1 MRAGCRAGEVLHSK
15 YGVGLFVDERGYT
28 SVAVA
33 TALLVSVALVFCV
46 AAAQWTLSRSADV
59 QSVADAGALAGSNVV
74 AGFCTVAQV
83 VDACVLS
90 MGLAGMASMG
100 AGLVL
105 AAIPGAQEAS
115 GKAMDAGQQI
125 LDSRNSFA
133 RSSLEGLRVVE
144 EALPGLVAMNSYRC
158 VRANAQGSLD
168 YAGIAV
174 PFPVESQSD
183 YSSLAQDVSGEE
195 LSDSAKD
202 LQDATK
208 EVEEAKRRADESRR
222 RAWIADCVDEPRC
235 MRSRA
240 QDLAGLVGTSN
251 PMVESPELWTFGDAI
266 NRSRAYYARRL
277 AQEVPEAQD
286 IESVTDSLAREAF
299 YEYALEEVQGAW
311 YREDPDGAV
320 DLYVPHLA
328 RNSNEMRETWLYT
341 DARWPCTEEENG
353 PTLHSSLLCPGAC
366 GPAIGSDCVAAVEAG
381 SVLRCDECGMDVADL
396 GAVASIS
403 TSASNGYEHYWQI
416 VVEEAQTYE
425 RARNDQADAERR
437 AKDVAEQGADA
448 FDRALEQLRVPRPRI
463 CPPGAWGCV
472 CVAKRAPGAAV
483 PSELTDAFMQ
493 STELPAGV
501 AVSASALAPDSNAN
515 GGDVLSHLLDSLV
528 GGSHGLVGSLMGGIT
543 GLWGRLLTS
552 YGSAY
557 ENVGGMTD
565 DFLGRLD
572 GLFGSTLGSWLKR
585 KVSGLMGA
593 LGLEPADTR
602 MRKPVLVGT
611 SDVLGK
617 AGLEPEGKVRRL
629 VQSLPVGGSPL
640 QMARALGLWVWD
652 QSIGKRVTLATL
664 TIPGTSVQVPLTLDL
679 SALAGDSQ

>member
-1 MRAGCRAGEVLHSK
+1 MRAGCRVGKALRSRCGI
-15 YGVGLFVDERGYT
+15 GLFVDERGYT
-28 SVAVA
+28 TVAVA

-59 QSVADAGALAGSNVV
+59 QSVADAGALAGSNAV

-115 GKAMDAGQQI
+115 GKALDAGEKI

-158 VRANAQGSLD
+158 VRANAQGSLG
-168 YAGIAV
+168 YTGIAV
-174 PFPVESQSD
+174 PFPLESQSD
-183 YSSLAQDVSGEE
+183 YSSLAQDVSGEG
-195 LSDSAKD
+195 LSDSAGD

-208 EVEEAKRRADESRR
+208 EAEEAKRRADESRR

-240 QDLAGLVGTSN
+240 QDLAGLVGASN
-251 PMVESPELWTFGDAI
+251 PMVESPEQWTFGDAI
-266 NRSRAYYARRL
+266 NRSRAYYAQRL

-299 YEYALEEVQGAW
+299 YEYALDEVQAAW
-311 YREDPDGAV
+311 YREDSDGAV
-320 DLYVPHLA
+320 DLHVPHLA
-328 RNSNEMRETWLYT
+328 RNSNEVRETWLYT
-341 DARWPCTEEENG
+341 DARWPCTEEEGG
-353 PTLHSSLLCPGAC
+353 PTLHSSLSCPGAL
-366 GPAIGSDCVAAVEAG
+366 GPSIGSDCVAAVDAG
-381 SVLRCDECGMDVADL
+381 SVLRCGECGMDVADL

-403 TSASNGYEHYWQI
+403 TSANNGYEHYWQI

-437 AKDVAEQGADA
+437 AKDVAERGADA

-463 CPPGAWGCV
+463 CPAGAWGCV
-472 CVAKRAPGAAV
+472 CVATRASGSV
-483 PSELTDAFMQ
+483 PSELTDAFME
-493 STELPAGV
+493 SAELPAGV
-501 AVSASALAPDSNAN
+501 AVSASALAPDNNAD
-515 GGDVLSHLLDSLV
+515 GGDALSHLLDSLT
-528 GGSHGLVGSLMGGIT
+528 GGNHGLVGSLMGGIT

-552 YGSAY
+552 YGTAY
-557 ENVGGMTD
+557 ENLGGMTD

-585 KVSGLMGA
+585 KVSGIMGT

-602 MRKPVLVGT
+602 MRKPVLAGT
-611 SDVLGK
+611 ADVLGR
-617 AGLEPEGKVRRL
+617 AGIEPTGKVRQL
-629 VQSLPVGGSPL
+629 VQSLPAGGSPL
-640 QMARALGLWVWD
+640 QLARALGIWVWD
-652 QSIGKRVTLATL
+652 QSLGRRVTLATL
-664 TIPGTSVQVPLTLDL
+664 TIPGTSVQVPLALDL
-679 SALAGDSQ
+679 PTLAGDSE